1 MIAMAKVNCNNPYP
15 DYNENNAKTYLEGEK
30 FKTDLI
36 DSASCLTDKLY
47 ADVNENIK
55 YYDHQS
61 DYSVY
66 TGYSGIAYLHMWKY
80 KKTKDKESFEFAERL
95 LNIALSNLKSKRVS
109 FLNGDAG
116 PLALAIVLNTW
127 SGKER
132 EADQLIDRLIKLP
145 NTVPDFPDEILYGRA
160 GYLYALLFVIKHVG
174 RVIPVEEVR
183 KHLEKLL
190 RSGYKRAKKE
200 NFICPLKYEWHDK
213 NYLGAAHGVAGIL
226 YILLIN
232 KDLLTEYELN
242 SLIKP
247 TLDWLVS
254 MRFKSGNFPS
264 SETNDRDR
272 LVQWCH
278 GAPGFVHLFTLAS
291 EVYENDRY
299 MTVAHQCGDLVW
311 NRGLLIKGYSI
322 CHGVSGNAYTFSH
335 LYKVT
340 KNKKYLYRLACYLH
354 WCTGYPK
361 QEGMKPDRPNS
372 LFEGKAGLAYFLSD
386 SLDPSRSMFPGY
398 SL

>member
-1 MIAMAKVNCNNPYP
+1 MIAMAKVCCNNPYL
-15 DYNENNAKTYLEGEK
+15 DYNEINARSYLDGDEFNK
-30 FKTDLI
+30 N
-36 DSASCLTDKLY
+36 LTEYANSVVDKLCTK
-47 ADVNENIK
+47 VNEHIK
-55 YYDHQS
+55 YYDRQS
-61 DYSVY
+61 DYSIY

-80 KKTKDKESFEFAERL
+80 KRTKNMDSLEFAERL
-95 LNIALSNLKSKRVS
+95 LNVAIANLKLKRIS

-116 PLALAIVLNTW
+116 PLALAIVLYSW
-127 SGKER
+127 KGQEK
-132 EADQLIDRLIKLP
+132 EADDLIDRLIKLP
-145 NTVPDFPDEILYGRA
+145 NIVVDFPDEILYGRA
-160 GYLYALLFVIKHVG
+160 GYIYALLYVIKHVG

-200 NFICPLKYEWHDK
+200 NFICPLKYEWHGK

-226 YILLIN
+226 YMLLVN
-232 KDLLTEYELN
+232 KHLLSEYELN

-254 MRFKSGNFPS
+254 IRFKSGNFPS

-291 EVYENDRY
+291 EVYEDEGY
-299 MTVAHQCGDLVW
+299 LKVARQCGEIVW
-311 NRGLLIKGYSI
+311 NRGILVKGYSI
-322 CHGVSGNAYTFSH
+322 CHGVAGNAYTFSH

-340 KNKKYLYRLACYLH
+340 KDRKYLYRLACFLH
-354 WCTGYPK
+354 WCTAYP
-361 QEGMKPDRPNS
+361 QNEGMKPDRPNS
-372 LFEGKAGLAYFLSD
+372 LFEGMSGLAFFLMD
-386 SLDPSRSMFPGY
+386 SMDPARSLFPGY
-398 SL
+398 AL